1 MREESRKT
9 GRACWD
15 DPDYPMVSWG
25 PRGPMIG
32 MRRGDFRFLVMT
44 ALAEKPMHGYGLI
57 QELGKTY
64 QRQVSAGLVY
74 PTLQELEDRGYL
86 TSAEGDGKRVYSITD
101 EGRSCLER
109 NKGLV
114 ERLKAGREY
123 ADRMGRF
130 GFLQDLKD
138 MQALVMMNDVYLN
151 EDKLKRMSEIL
162 GDTKKKLA
170 AVVFEEEVVRA

>member
-1 MREESRKT
+1 M

-25 PRGPMIG
+25 PRGPTLGI
-32 MRRGDFRFLVMT
+32 RRGEFRFLVMT
-44 ALAEKPMHGYGLI
+44 ALSEKPMHGYGLI

-64 QRQVSAGLVY
+64 QRHVSAGLIY
-74 PTLQELEDRGYL
+74 PTLQELEDRGYV
-86 TSAEGDGKRVYSITD
+86 TSEEKDGKKVYSLTED
-101 EGRSCLER
+101 GRSCLEQ

-123 ADRMGRF
+123 ADMMGRF
-130 GFLQDLKD
+130 GFLQDLRD
-138 MQALVMMNDVYLN
+138 MQTLVMMNDVYLD
-151 EDKLKRMSEIL
+151 EEKLKRMSQIL

-170 AVVFEEEVVRA
+170 AVVFGEEVVPA